1 MATSELSTG
10 KTIFV
15 LTVVAGCFAVLWPK
29 IFYPMFFGSPQYVS
43 NLEKAQGAASGCCDV
58 IFEKD
63 IQTLKI
69 ITQLCEE
76 NVLINTITNE
86 SKPLSKQ
93 AMLNLC
99 YKQLYETCN
108 IDLSNLFKMSQ
119 RHELDSSFK
128 QFINIVRTFNSSLC
142 LKYHYHVNFNLIGT
156 PRIIKSNVMKPTS
169 LINAKNE
176 KPQLQPQMRQERPP
190 HMRPEMLHPA
200 LRENGRVIPH
210 EHIVPRVEP
219 DLPPRPVV
227 KFMLHPAL
235 RENSRVI
242 PRKHIV
248 PRVEPDLPPGP
259 VVKHPGSPKPGMGR
273 PSFGGTGPHQ
283 AAKQGGGIMNLL
295 MPMYTISIVAFF
307 IYTMLRI
314 WDPMILFIKLVLQFI
329 SNSSNNGPGTPSHD
343 FYSGSTAEFRSS
355 YYGEELCSAGGGGGR
370 KQLEDGKTAGAGSEK
385 TGPRLGE

>member
-43 NLEKAQGAASGCCDV
+43 NLEKAQ
-58 IFEKD
+58 
-63 IQTLKI
+63 
-69 ITQLCEE
+69 
-76 NVLINTITNE
+76 
-86 SKPLSKQ
+86 
-93 AMLNLC
+93 
-99 YKQLYETCN
+99 
-108 IDLSNLFKMSQ
+108 
-119 RHELDSSFK
+119 
-128 QFINIVRTFNSSLC
+128 
-142 LKYHYHVNFNLIGT
+142 
-156 PRIIKSNVMKPTS
+156 
-169 LINAKNE
+169 
-176 KPQLQPQMRQERPP
+176 
-190 HMRPEMLHPA
+190 
-200 LRENGRVIPH
+200 ENGRVIPH

-235 RENSRVI
+235 REKENGRVI

-248 PRVEPDLPPGP
+248 PRVEPNLPPRP

-307 IYTMLRI
+307 IYTMLR
-314 WDPMILFIKLVLQFI
+314 FI

-343 FYSGSTAEFRSS
+343 FYSGSAAEFRSS

-385 TGPRLGE
+385 TGPRL

>member
-156 PRIIKSNVMKPTS
+156 PRIIKSNVMKPTT
-169 LINAKNE
+169 
-176 KPQLQPQMRQERPP
+176 QMRQERPP

-219 DLPPRPVV
+219 DLPPR
-227 KFMLHPAL
+227 
-235 RENSRVI
+235 
-242 PRKHIV
+242 
-248 PRVEPDLPPGP
+248 P

-307 IYTMLRI
+307 IYTMLR
-314 WDPMILFIKLVLQFI
+314 FI

-385 TGPRLGE
+385 TGPRLGWKDQDAKDVEMETLRRRLEATEAAMERLVTQMLTAPVSAKR

>member
-43 NLEKAQGAASGCCDV
+43 NLEKAQG
-58 IFEKD
+58 K
-63 IQTLKI
+63 
-69 ITQLCEE
+69 
-76 NVLINTITNE
+76 
-86 SKPLSKQ
+86 LS
-93 AMLNLC
+93 
-99 YKQLYETCN
+99 
-108 IDLSNLFKMSQ
+108 S
-119 RHELDSSFK
+119 
-128 QFINIVRTFNSSLC
+128 
-142 LKYHYHVNFNLIGT
+142 
-156 PRIIKSNVMKPTS
+156 
-169 LINAKNE
+169 
-176 KPQLQPQMRQERPP
+176 
-190 HMRPEMLHPA
+190 A

-219 DLPPRPVV
+219 DLPPR
-227 KFMLHPAL
+227 
-235 RENSRVI
+235 
-242 PRKHIV
+242 
-248 PRVEPDLPPGP
+248 P

-307 IYTMLRI
+307 IYTMLR
-314 WDPMILFIKLVLQFI
+314 FI

-343 FYSGSTAEFRSS
+343 FYSGSAAEFRSS

>member
-227 KFMLHPAL
+227 K
-235 RENSRVI
+235 
-242 PRKHIV
+242 
-248 PRVEPDLPPGP
+248 
-259 VVKHPGSPKPGMGR
+259 HPGSPKPGMGR

-307 IYTMLRI
+307 IYTMLR
-314 WDPMILFIKLVLQFI
+314 FI

-385 TGPRLGE
+385 TGPRLGWKDQDAKDVEMETLRRRLEATEAAMERLVTQMLTAPVSAKR